1 MIPINKK
8 ILDLCDERKWSP
20 YELAQRSDV
29 PYATLNSALNR
40 DTAPK
45 IDTLEILCKAFGI
58 TLAQFFND
66 GEQTEVLTEAE
77 RELVELYRRL
87 PMEKREAML
96 VLLKD

>member
-1 MIPINKK
+1 MIAINRK
-8 ILDLCDERKWSP
+8 ILALCDERNWST
-20 YELAQRSDV
+20 YELAKRADITHS
-29 PYATLNSALNR
+29 TLNSALNR

-77 RELVELYRRL
+77 CELLELYRRL

>member
-1 MIPINKK
+1 MIAINRK
-8 ILDLCDERKWSP
+8 ILALCDERNWST
-20 YELAQRSDV
+20 YELAKRADITHS
-29 PYATLNSALNR
+29 TLNSALNR

-77 RELVELYRRL
+77 RELLELYRRL

>member
-1 MIPINKK
+1 MIAINRK
-8 ILDLCDERKWSP
+8 ILALCDERNWST
-20 YELAQRSDV
+20 YELAKRADITHS
-29 PYATLNSALNR
+29 TLNSALNR

-77 RELVELYRRL
+77 CELLE
-87 PMEKREAML
+87 
-96 VLLKD
+96 